1 MVSVVSD
8 FATLRTVACQG
19 PLSMGFSRQ
28 AYWSGLPWIHLSDP
42 LDQGIEPTIPVSPA
56 LQAGSLHNEPAE
68 RSEWKD
74 MDILTAEKGEVA
86 PSFL

>member
-1 MVSVVSD
+1 MASVVSD

-19 PLSMGFSRQ
+19 PLSMGFSM
-28 AYWSGLPWIHLSDP
+28 ASGLPWIHLGDP
-42 LDQGIEPTIPVSPA
+42 LHQGIEPTIPVSPA

-68 RSEWKD
+68 RSERKD